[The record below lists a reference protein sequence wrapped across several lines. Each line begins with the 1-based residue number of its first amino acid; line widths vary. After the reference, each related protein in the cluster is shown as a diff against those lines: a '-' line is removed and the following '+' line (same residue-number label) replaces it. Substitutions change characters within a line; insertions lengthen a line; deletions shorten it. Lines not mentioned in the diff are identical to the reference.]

1 MPFPRPMS
9 WFPGITVICCMPS
22 SWGKTLQNRAYSRP
36 HLNNRYLHQ
45 EKKSEEEQEE
55 SCYGKGLLFICPFPP
70 PIHQIPQKNHHPRP
84 FLHPQIQI
92 IPPHIPVR
100 KRFGQPHPYSP
111 SRICILIDQLRIR
124 DQGNLTVAADVWQGP
139 CTSGDGGEV
148 NPVFEDDKSEDPG
161 NAEERQGG
169 EVARAEAPVEKTHL
183 LLVFLLQGSRRACGL
198 IAALSLAAV
207 RPLLGFPS
215 D

>member
-1 MPFPRPMS
+1 
-9 WFPGITVICCMPS
+9 
-22 SWGKTLQNRAYSRP
+22 
-36 HLNNRYLHQ
+36 
-45 EKKSEEEQEE
+45 
-55 SCYGKGLLFICPFPP
+55 
-70 PIHQIPQKNHHPRP
+70 
-84 FLHPQIQI
+84 
-92 IPPHIPVR
+92 
-100 KRFGQPHPYSP
+100 
-111 SRICILIDQLRIR
+111 
-124 DQGNLTVAADVWQGP
+124 
-139 CTSGDGGEV
+139 
-148 NPVFEDDKSEDPG
+148 VFEDDKSEDPG